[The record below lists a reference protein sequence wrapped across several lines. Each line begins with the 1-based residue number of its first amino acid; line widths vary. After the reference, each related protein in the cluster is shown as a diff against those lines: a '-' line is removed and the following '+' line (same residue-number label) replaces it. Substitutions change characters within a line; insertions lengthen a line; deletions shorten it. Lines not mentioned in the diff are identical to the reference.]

1 MELWGGVMGVQGG
14 SMEGLLGGYWG
25 VVEGLWRLCGG
36 VIEGYYEGVASQA
49 QLYKSSH

>member
-14 SMEGLLGGYWG
+14 SMEGLLGC
-25 VVEGLWRLCGG
+25 CGG